1 MTISR
6 LLRRQWRKRPGRAL
20 ATAASVAVAVAAVVA
35 TWVAADASR
44 AGYRRLAETVE
55 GVPSIDISA
64 RGGGRFEATVLPRLA
79 DIPGVRAVVPLFFR
93 PTLLRVGEKRVRE
106 VAVGVDAAALVE
118 AGLLSLTSGRPCEA
132 ADEVVLDTALAQ
144 GLAKRIGDEVIM
156 FARRSIRRMTVVGI
170 ADSQSLK
177 WFAEGGGVV
186 VDIQPLEEMSNAF
199 GLVDRVRVV
208 IAPGGSRPAVLEAI
222 AKRLPPALTAEVPA
236 GRAGMAEDV
245 LHSAN
250 LGLDFVTGLTVAMA
264 WFIVGNAM
272 LMNVTERRRS
282 FALLRVLGAT
292 GRQVERFVMTE
303 AALLGAAGSVVG
315 ATAGLAAAVPI
326 SAGISRT
333 LQAPAASLVVHP
345 LVIPAAIALGTL
357 VAVAAAWWP
366 AREAADVEP
375 LAGLAQSPPPPR
387 GVSGR
392 FLAMALI
399 MWAVSA
405 VVMTL
410 VVWEWLPPRA
420 AVPAGILMMLA
431 FVATT
436 PVVLPTL
443 CAACA
448 RLIPERWR
456 IERTLAVEQIIRQ
469 PIRTALTTGV
479 LVVAVSNAIGLGH
492 AIRDN
497 VDDVR
502 GWYTRLM
509 RADWML
515 THAGMVSGGLAV
527 AGPKIRMAEEEV
539 RALPGVKRVEGI
551 GVAAGRVA
559 GGACVVVARDIPA
572 DTPLPTDPVGTTEA
586 DLRLA
591 LDRGEAAAGTLLAR
605 RSGIKPGDEV
615 EVEVYGRTARVKI
628 AALVVDYTSGGA
640 SLLLRRDVAARLFGM
655 EAADIVLVTAE
666 PGAIAPLRDP
676 LNRIAESHG
685 MLLRSFENV
694 QAFINGIVGGVVNSL
709 WAILGLGFV
718 VGSLGVA
725 NTVTMNVLEKTRT
738 LGLLRAV
745 GMTSGQ
751 VTRLVVL
758 ESVLLGVSGG
768 LIGAVGGMFTALLIQ
783 LASQPLLGHPIRA
796 SLRPSVVAVNL
807 VAAVAV
813 TALAAWIPARRAVRL
828 DLLESISAE

>member
-1 MTISR
+1 MTTSR
-6 LLRRQWRKRPGRAL
+6 LLRRQWRKRPGRAV
-20 ATAASVAVAVAAVVA
+20 ATVASVAVAVAAMVA

-64 RGGGRFEATVLPRLA
+64 RGGGRFEAASLPRLV

-93 PTLLRVGEKRVRE
+93 PTLLRVGEKRIRE
-106 VAVGVDAAALVE
+106 VAIGVDVAALVD
-118 AGLLSLTSGRPCEA
+118 AGLLTLKSGRPCEEIDEIVLDA
-132 ADEVVLDTALAQ
+132 ALADGLDKHLDDEVL
-144 GLAKRIGDEVIM
+144 M

-186 VDIQPLEEMSNAF
+186 VGIQPLEEMSNAF

-208 IAPGGSRPAVLEAI
+208 ITPDGSRPAVLDAI
-222 AKRLPPALTAEVPA
+222 AKRLPATLAAEVPA
-236 GRAGMAEDV
+236 GRAGMAEDI

-250 LGLDFVTGLTVAMA
+250 LGLDFVTGLTMAMA
-264 WFIVGNAM
+264 FFLVGNAM
-272 LMNVTERRRS
+272 LMNVTERRRA
-282 FALLRVLGAT
+282 FALLRVLGASAW
-292 GRQVERFVMTE
+292 QVKRFVMVE
-303 AALLGAAGSVVG
+303 AALLGLAGSVVG
-315 ATAGLAAAVPI
+315 AALGLAAAGPI
-326 SAGISRT
+326 SAGISQT
-333 LQAPAASLVVHP
+333 LQAPTATFTVHP
-345 LVIPAAIALGTL
+345 IVIPVAISLGML

-366 AREAADVEP
+366 AREASLVEP
-375 LAGLAQSPPPPR
+375 LEGLAHVPPPPQ
-387 GVSGR
+387 GVSQR
-392 FLAMALI
+392 FLLMAVLMWSVAAVLMALVI
-399 MWAVSA
+399 
-405 VVMTL
+405 
-410 VVWEWLPPRA
+410 WERLPPRA

-443 CAACA
+443 CATCA
-448 RLIPERWR
+448 RLIPERFR

-509 RADWML
+509 GADWML
-515 THAGMVSGGLAV
+515 THAGMVSGGLNAS
-527 AGPKIRMAEEEV
+527 GPRARLAEEQV
-539 RALPGVKRVEGI
+539 RAVPGVKRVEGI
-551 GVAAGRVA
+551 GVASGRIA

-572 DTPLPTDPVGTTEA
+572 DRPLPIDPVGTTA
-586 DLRLA
+586 DELRQA

-605 RSGIKPGDEV
+605 RAGIKPGDEV
-615 EVEVYGRTARVKI
+615 EVEVFGRKTKVKI

-640 SLLLRRDVAARLFGM
+640 SLLLRRDAASRLFGLD
-655 EAADIVLVTAE
+655 AADIVLVTAE
-666 PGAIAPLRDP
+666 PGRTAELYDS
-676 LNRIAESHG
+676 LHQIAESHG

-725 NTVTMNVLEKTRT
+725 NTVTMSVLEKTRT
-738 LGLLRAV
+738 LGLLRAI
-745 GMTSGQ
+745 GMTRGQ
-751 VTRLVVL
+751 VTRLVL
-758 ESVLLGVSGG
+758 IESVLLGVAGG
-768 LIGAVGGMFTALLIQ
+768 LIGTVGGVFTALLIQ
-783 LASQPLLGHPIRA
+783 FASQPLLGHPIRA
-796 SLRPSVVAVNL
+796 SLRPTVVIVNL

-828 DLLESISAE
+828 DLLESIASE

>member
-1 MTISR
+1 MTLSR
-6 LLRRQWRKRPGRAL
+6 LLRRQWRKRPGRAV
-20 ATAASVAVAVAAVVA
+20 ATAASVAVAVAALVS

-55 GVPSIDISA
+55 GVPSIDISL
-64 RGGGRFEATVLPRLA
+64 RGGGRFEAASLPRLV

-106 VAVGVDAAALVE
+106 VAVGVDVASLVD
-118 AGLLSLTSGRPCEA
+118 AGLVTLKAGRPCEA
-132 ADEVVLDTALAQ
+132 ADEIVLDAALAE
-144 GLAKRIGDEVIM
+144 GLEKRLGDEVIM
-156 FARRSIRRMTVVGI
+156 FARRSIRRMTVVGL

-186 VDIQPLEEMSNAF
+186 VGIQALEEMSNAF

-208 IAPGGSRPAVLEAI
+208 IAPDGSRPAVLEAT
-222 AKRLPPALTAEVPA
+222 AKRLPAMLMAEVPA
-236 GRAGMAEDV
+236 GRAGMAEDI

-264 WFIVGNAM
+264 FFLVGNAM

-292 GRQVERFVMTE
+292 ARHVQQFVMTE
-303 AALLGAAGSVVG
+303 AALLGLLGSVVG
-315 ATAGLAAAVPI
+315 AAIGLAAAGPI
-326 SAGISRT
+326 SAGISHT
-333 LQAPAASLVVHP
+333 LQAPTAAFTVHP
-345 LVIPAAIALGTL
+345 LVIPVAVVLGTL

-366 AREAADVEP
+366 AREAALVEP
-375 LAGLAQSPPPPR
+375 LAGLADAPPPPR
-387 GVSGR
+387 GVSRR
-392 FLAMALI
+392 FLLLAVVL
-399 MWAVSA
+399 WGVSA
-405 VVMTL
+405 AIMTL
-410 VVWEWLPPRA
+410 VVWERLPPRA

-436 PVVLPTL
+436 PVVLPSL

-448 RLIPERWR
+448 RLIPERFR

-502 GWYTRLM
+502 GWYSRLM

-515 THAGMVSGGLAV
+515 THAGMVAGGLTAS
-527 AGPKIRMAEEEV
+527 GPQARLAEEEV
-539 RALPGVKRVEGI
+539 RAVPGVKRVEGI
-551 GVAAGRVA
+551 GVATGRVA
-559 GGACVVVARDIPA
+559 GGACVVVARDLAA
-572 DTPLPTDPVGTTEA
+572 DAPLPIDPVGTTENE
-586 DLRLA
+586 LRQA

-605 RSGIKPGDEV
+605 RAGIKPGDEV
-615 EVEVYGRTARVKI
+615 DVEVFGRTAKVKI

-640 SLLLRRDVAARLFGM
+640 SLLLRRDVAARLFGL
-655 EAADIVLVTAE
+655 EAADIVLVTAA
-666 PGAIAPLRDP
+666 PGRAAELHES
-676 LNRIAESHG
+676 LYKIAESHG
-685 MLLRSFENV
+685 MLLRSFQNV
-694 QAFINGIVGGVVNSL
+694 QAFIDGIVSGVVNSL
-709 WAILGLGFV
+709 WGILGLGFV

-738 LGLLRAV
+738 LGLLRAI

-758 ESVLLGVSGG
+758 ESVLLGVAGG
-768 LIGAVGGMFTALLIQ
+768 LIGAVGGIFTALLIQ
-783 LASQPLLGHPIRA
+783 FASQPLLGHPIRA
-796 SLRPSVVAVNL
+796 SVRPTVVIVNL

-828 DLLESISAE
+828 DLLESIASE

>member
-1 MTISR
+1 M
-6 LLRRQWRKRPGRAL
+6 
-20 ATAASVAVAVAAVVA
+20 ATVASVAVAVAAMVA
-35 TWVAADASR
+35 TWVASDASR

-55 GVPSIDISA
+55 GVPSVDISA
-64 RGGGRFEATVLPRLA
+64 RGGGRFEAATLPRLA

-106 VAVGVDAAALVE
+106 VAVGVDVAALVD
-118 AGLLSLTSGRPCEA
+118 AGLLTLTAGRPCEE
-132 ADEVVLDTALAQ
+132 ADEIVLDAALAE
-144 GLAKRIGDEVIM
+144 GLDKHIDDEVLM

-177 WFAEGGGVV
+177 WFSEGGGVV
-186 VDIQPLEEMSNAF
+186 VGIQPLEEMSNAF

-208 IAPGGSRPAVLEAI
+208 ITPDGSRPAVLEAI
-222 AKRLPPALTAEVPA
+222 AKRLPAALAAEVPA
-236 GRAGMAEDV
+236 GRAGMAEDI

-250 LGLDFVTGLTVAMA
+250 LGLDFVTGLTMAMA
-264 WFIVGNAM
+264 FFLVGNAM
-272 LMNVTERRRS
+272 LMNVTERRRA
-282 FALLRVLGAT
+282 FALLRVLGASAW
-292 GRQVERFVMTE
+292 QVKRFVMAE
-303 AALLGAAGSVVG
+303 AALLGLAGSVVG
-315 ATAGLAAAVPI
+315 AVLGLAAAGPI
-326 SAGISRT
+326 SAGISQT
-333 LQAPAASLVVHP
+333 LQAPTATFTVHP
-345 LVIPAAIALGTL
+345 IVIPLAISLGIL
-357 VAVAAAWWP
+357 VAIVAAWWP
-366 AREAADVEP
+366 AREASLVEP
-375 LAGLAQSPPPPR
+375 LEGLAHVPPPPR
-387 GVSGR
+387 GVSRR
-392 FLAMALI
+392 FLLLAVLMWSVAAVLMALVI
-399 MWAVSA
+399 
-405 VVMTL
+405 
-410 VVWEWLPPRA
+410 WERLPPRA

-443 CAACA
+443 CATCA
-448 RLIPERWR
+448 RLIPERFR

-515 THAGMVSGGLAV
+515 THAGMVSGGLSTS
-527 AGPKIRMAEEEV
+527 GPQARLAEEQV
-539 RALPGVKRVEGI
+539 RSVPGVKRVEGI
-551 GVAAGRVA
+551 SVASGRVA

-572 DTPLPTDPVGTTEA
+572 DRPLPIDPVGTTA
-586 DLRLA
+586 DELRQA

-605 RSGIKPGDEV
+605 RAGIKPGDEV
-615 EVEVYGRTARVKI
+615 EVEVFGRKTKVKI

-640 SLLLRRDVAARLFGM
+640 SLLLRREAASRLFGLD
-655 EAADIVLVTAE
+655 AADIVLVTAE
-666 PGAIAPLRDP
+666 PGRAAELYQS
-676 LNRIAESHG
+676 LHQIAESHG

-725 NTVTMNVLEKTRT
+725 NTVTMSVLEKTRT
-738 LGLLRAV
+738 LGLLRAI
-745 GMTSGQ
+745 GMTRGQ
-751 VTRLVVL
+751 VTRLVL
-758 ESVLLGVSGG
+758 IESVLLGVAGG
-768 LIGAVGGMFTALLIQ
+768 LIGAVGGIFTALLIQ
-783 LASQPLLGHPIRA
+783 FASQPLLGHPIRA
-796 SLRPSVVAVNL
+796 SLRPTVVIVNL

-828 DLLESISAE
+828 DLLESIASE

>member
-1 MTISR
+1 M
-6 LLRRQWRKRPGRAL
+6 
-20 ATAASVAVAVAAVVA
+20 ASVAMAVAAMVA
-35 TWVAADASR
+35 VWVAADASR

-64 RGGGRFEATVLPRLA
+64 RSGGRFEAASLPRLA

-118 AGLLSLTSGRPCEA
+118 AGLLTLTAGRPCEA
-132 ADEVVLDTALAQ
+132 ADEVVLDAALAE

-170 ADSQSLK
+170 ANSQSLK

-208 IAPGGSRPAVLEAI
+208 IAPGGSRPAVLAAV
-222 AKRLPPALTAEVPA
+222 AKRLPATLAAEVPA

-292 GRQVERFVMTE
+292 GRQVERFVMAE

-315 ATAGLAAAVPI
+315 AAAGLAAAVPI

-345 LVIPAAIALGTL
+345 LVIPAAVALGTL

-375 LAGLAQSPPPPR
+375 LAGLADAPPPPR

-392 FLAMALI
+392 FLAMAVV
-399 MWAVSA
+399 MWAVAA

-436 PVVLPTL
+436 PIVLPTL

-515 THAGMVSGGLAV
+515 THAGMVSGGLAM

-586 DLRLA
+586 DLRVA

-666 PGAIAPLRDP
+666 PGAMASLRDP
-676 LNRIAESHG
+676 LQRIAESHG

-709 WAILGLGFV
+709 WMILGLGFV

-768 LIGAVGGMFTALLIQ
+768 LIGAVGGMCTALLIQ

-796 SLRPSVVAVNL
+796 SLRPTVVAVNL

-813 TALAAWIPARRAVRL
+813 TVLAAWIPARRAVRL
-828 DLLESISAE
+828 DLLESISTE

>member
-20 ATAASVAVAVAAVVA
+20 ATVASVAVAVAAVVA

-64 RGGGRFEATVLPRLA
+64 RGGGRFEATVLPKLA

-118 AGLLSLTSGRPCEA
+118 AGLLTLTSGRPCEA
-132 ADEVVLDTALAQ
+132 ADEVVLDAALAE

-208 IAPGGSRPAVLEAI
+208 VAPGGSRPTVLAAV
-222 AKRLPPALTAEVPA
+222 AKRLPATLAAEVPA

-264 WFIVGNAM
+264 FFLVGNAM

-292 GRQVERFVMTE
+292 GRQVERFVMAE

-315 ATAGLAAAVPI
+315 AAAGLAAAVPI

-375 LAGLAQSPPPPR
+375 LAGLADAPPPPR

-392 FLAMALI
+392 FLAMAVV

-436 PVVLPTL
+436 PIVLPTL

-515 THAGMVSGGLAV
+515 THAGMVSGGLAM

-539 RALPGVKRVEGI
+539 RALTGVKRVEGI

-586 DLRLA
+586 DLRVA
-591 LDRGEAAAGTLLAR
+591 LDRGEAAAGTVLAR

-640 SLLLRRDVAARLFGM
+640 SLLLRRDVAARLFGL

-666 PGAIAPLRDP
+666 PGAMASLRDP
-676 LNRIAESHG
+676 LQRIAESHG

-709 WAILGLGFV
+709 WMILGLGFV

-768 LIGAVGGMFTALLIQ
+768 LIGAVGGMCTALLIQ

-796 SLRPSVVAVNL
+796 SLRPTVVAVNL

-813 TALAAWIPARRAVRL
+813 TVLAAWIPARRAVHL
-828 DLLESISAE
+828 DLLESISTE

>member
-44 AGYRRLAETVE
+44 SGYRRLAETVE

-118 AGLLSLTSGRPCEA
+118 AGLLTLKAGRPCEE
-132 ADEVVLDTALAQ
+132 ADEIVLDAALAE
-144 GLAKRIGDEVIM
+144 GLEKRIDDEVIM

-170 ADSQSLK
+170 ADTQSLK

-222 AKRLPPALTAEVPA
+222 AKRLPPTLAAEVPA

-292 GRQVERFVMTE
+292 GRQVERFVMAE

-392 FLAMALI
+392 FLAMAVI

-615 EVEVYGRTARVKI
+615 EVEVYGRKARVKI

-640 SLLLRRDVAARLFGM
+640 SLLLRRDAAARLFGM

-807 VAAVAV
+807 VAAVVV

>member
-20 ATAASVAVAVAAVVA
+20 ATVASVAVAVAAVVA

-64 RGGGRFEATVLPRLA
+64 RGGGRFEATVLPKLA
-79 DIPGVRAVVPLFFR
+79 DIPGARAVVPLFFR

-118 AGLLSLTSGRPCEA
+118 AGLLTLTSGRPCEA
-132 ADEVVLDTALAQ
+132 ADEVVLDAALAE

-208 IAPGGSRPAVLEAI
+208 VAPGGSRPAVLAAV
-222 AKRLPPALTAEVPA
+222 AKRLPATLAVEVPA

-264 WFIVGNAM
+264 FFLVGNAM

-292 GRQVERFVMTE
+292 GRQVERFVMAE

-315 ATAGLAAAVPI
+315 AAAGLAAAVPI

-375 LAGLAQSPPPPR
+375 LAGLADAPPPPR

-392 FLAMALI
+392 FLAMAVV

-410 VVWEWLPPRA
+410 VVWGWLPPRA

-515 THAGMVSGGLAV
+515 THAGMMRGGPTKPDPQARL
-527 AGPKIRMAEEEV
+527 AEEEV
-539 RALPGVKRVEGI
+539 RAVPGVKRVEGI
-551 GVAAGRVA
+551 GVASCRVA
-559 GGACVVVARDIPA
+559 GGACVVVARDMPA
-572 DTPLPTDPVGTTEA
+572 DAPLPIDPVGTTEKE
-586 DLRLA
+586 LRQA

-666 PGAIAPLRDP
+666 PGAMASLRDS
-676 LNRIAESHG
+676 LQRIAESHG

-709 WAILGLGFV
+709 WMILGLGFV

-768 LIGAVGGMFTALLIQ
+768 LIGAVGGMCTALLIQ
-783 LASQPLLGHPIRA
+783 FASQPLLGHPIRA

>member
-1 MTISR
+1 V
-6 LLRRQWRKRPGRAL
+6 
-20 ATAASVAVAVAAVVA
+20 ASVAVAVAALVA

-55 GVPSIDISA
+55 GVPSIDISF
-64 RGGGRFEATVLPRLA
+64 RGGGRFEAASLPRLV

-106 VAVGVDAAALVE
+106 VAVGVDAAALVD
-118 AGLLSLTSGRPCEA
+118 AGLLTLTAGRPCEA
-132 ADEVVLDTALAQ
+132 ADEIVLDASLAE
-144 GLAKRIGDEVIM
+144 GLAKQVGDEVIM
-156 FARRSIRRMTVVGI
+156 FARRSIRRMQVVGI

-208 IAPGGSRPAVLEAI
+208 ITPDGSRPAVLAAI
-222 AKRLPPALTAEVPA
+222 TKRLPATLLAEVPA
-236 GRAGMAEDV
+236 GRAGMAEDI

-264 WFIVGNAM
+264 FFLVGNAM

-282 FALLRVLGAT
+282 YALLRVLGAT
-292 GRQVERFVMTE
+292 GRQVKRFVMTE
-303 AALLGAAGSVVG
+303 AALLGLVGSVVG
-315 ATAGLAAAVPI
+315 AALGLAAAGPI
-326 SAGISRT
+326 SVGISHT
-333 LQAPAASLVVHP
+333 LQAPAAAFTVHP
-345 LVIPAAIALGTL
+345 LVIPVAVALGTL

-366 AREAADVEP
+366 AREAVSVEP
-375 LAGLAQSPPPPR
+375 LEGLADAPPPPR

-392 FLAMALI
+392 FLVMAVLL
-399 MWAVSA
+399 WAVSA
-405 VVMTL
+405 VIMVL
-410 VVWEWLPPRA
+410 VVWERLPPRA

-436 PVVLPTL
+436 PIVLPTL

-502 GWYTRLM
+502 GWYSRLM
-509 RADWML
+509 KADWML
-515 THAGMVSGGLAV
+515 THAGMVAGGLSPS
-527 AGPKIRMAEEEV
+527 GPQARLAEEQV
-539 RALPGVKRVEGI
+539 RAVPGVQRVEGI
-551 GVAAGRVA
+551 GVATGRVA
-559 GGACVVVARDIPA
+559 GGACVVVARDMPSDA
-572 DTPLPTDPVGTTEA
+572 PLPIDPVGTTEA
-586 DLRLA
+586 DLRQA
-591 LDRGEAAAGTLLAR
+591 LDRGEVAAGTLLAR
-605 RSGIKPGDEV
+605 RAGIKPGDEV
-615 EVEVYGRTARVKI
+615 DVEVFGRTTRVKI

-640 SLLLRRDVAARLFGM
+640 SLLLRRDAAARLFGL
-655 EAADIVLVTAE
+655 ESADIVLVTAE
-666 PGAIAPLRDP
+666 PGKSAGLQAPLQ
-676 LNRIAESHG
+676 RIAEDRG
-685 MLLRSFENV
+685 MLLRSFANV
-694 QAFINGIVGGVVNSL
+694 QAFIDGIVGGVVNSL
-709 WAILGLGFV
+709 WAILALGFV

-738 LGLLRAV
+738 LGLLRAI

-758 ESVLLGVSGG
+758 ESVLLGVAGG

-783 LASQPLLGHPIRA
+783 FASQPLLGHPIRA
-796 SLRPSVVAVNL
+796 SLRPTVVIVNL

-828 DLLESISAE
+828 DLLESIASE

>member
-1 MTISR
+1 MTIGR

-20 ATAASVAVAVAAVVA
+20 ATAASVAVAMAAVVA

-64 RGGGRFEATVLPRLA
+64 RGGGRFEASIVPRLA
-79 DIPGVRAVVPLFFR
+79 DIPGIRAAVPLFFR

-106 VAVGVDAAALVE
+106 IAVGVDAAALV
-118 AGLLSLTSGRPCEA
+118 ATGLLTLPAGKPCEA
-132 ADEVVLDTALAQ
+132 ADEIVLDATLAE
-144 GLAKRIGDEVIM
+144 GLGKGIGDEVIM
-156 FARRSIRRMTVVGI
+156 LARRGVRRMTVVGI

-186 VDIQPLEEMSNAF
+186 VAIQPLEEMSNAF
-199 GLVDRVRVV
+199 GLVDRVRVAL
-208 IAPGGSRPAVLEAI
+208 APGASRPAVLKAV
-222 AKRLPPALTAEVPA
+222 AKRLPATLAAEVPA

-250 LGLDFVTGLTVAMA
+250 LGLDFVTSLTVAMA
-264 WFIVGNAM
+264 FFLVGNAM

-292 GRQVERFVMTE
+292 GRQVRRFVMGE
-303 AALLGAAGSVVG
+303 AALLGAAGAVAGSV
-315 ATAGLAAAVPI
+315 AGLAAAVPI
-326 SAGISRT
+326 SAGISRA
-333 LQAPAASLVVHP
+333 LQAPSAALVVHP
-345 LVIPAAIALGTL
+345 LVVPVAVALGTL

-366 AREAADVEP
+366 AREAVAVEP
-375 LAGLAQSPPPPR
+375 LEGLAHAPPPPR
-387 GVSGR
+387 GVPGR
-392 FLAMALI
+392 FLMLAVL

-410 VVWEWLPPRA
+410 VVWERLPPRA

-443 CAACA
+443 CTACA

-456 IERTLAVEQIIRQ
+456 IERTLAVEQIVRQ

-497 VDDVR
+497 VEDVR
-502 GWYTRLM
+502 GWYTQLM

-515 THAGMVSGGLAV
+515 THAGMVSGDLSAAGRRTRQAEDEVRAV
-527 AGPKIRMAEEEV
+527 AGV
-539 RALPGVKRVEGI
+539 QRVEGI
-551 GVAAGRVA
+551 GVATGRVA

-572 DTPLPTDPVGTTEA
+572 DKPLPINPVGTTEA
-586 DLRLA
+586 DLRRA

-605 RSGIKPGDEV
+605 RAGIKPGDEV
-615 EVEVYGRTARVKI
+615 DVEVFGRTTRVKI

-640 SLLLRRDVAARLFGM
+640 SLLLRRDAAARLFGM

-666 PGAIAPLRDP
+666 PGKAAAIRDA
-676 LNRIAESHG
+676 LHRIAESQG

-758 ESVLLGVSGG
+758 ESVLLGVAGG

-783 LASQPLLGHPIRA
+783 FASQPLLGHPIRA
-796 SLRPSVVAVNL
+796 SLRPTVVIVNL

-813 TALAAWIPARRAVRL
+813 TTLAAWIPARRAVRL
-828 DLLESISAE
+828 DLLESISSE

>member
-106 VAVGVDAAALVE
+106 VAVGVDAASLVE
-118 AGLLSLTSGRPCEA
+118 AGLLTLTSGRPCEA
-132 ADEVVLDTALAQ
+132 ADEVVLDAALAE
-144 GLAKRIGDEVIM
+144 GLTKRIGDEVIM

-222 AKRLPPALTAEVPA
+222 AKRLPPTLTAEVPA

-292 GRQVERFVMTE
+292 GRQVERFVMAE

-315 ATAGLAAAVPI
+315 AAAGLAAAVPI

-333 LQAPAASLVVHP
+333 LQAPTASLVVHP
-345 LVIPAAIALGTL
+345 LVIPAAVVLGTL

-375 LAGLAQSPPPPR
+375 LAGLAQAPPPPR

-392 FLAMALI
+392 FLAMAVV

-410 VVWEWLPPRA
+410 VVWEKLPPRA

-448 RLIPERWR
+448 RLIPDRWR

-515 THAGMVSGGLAV
+515 THAGMVSGGLAM

-572 DTPLPTDPVGTTEA
+572 DTPLPTDPVGATEA
-586 DLRLA
+586 DLRVA

-655 EAADIVLVTAE
+655 EAADIVLVTAQ
-666 PGAIAPLRDP
+666 PGAMASLRDP
-676 LNRIAESHG
+676 LHRIAESHG
-685 MLLRSFENV
+685 MLLRSFENL

-813 TALAAWIPARRAVRL
+813 TAIAAWLPARRAVRL
-828 DLLESISAE
+828 DLLESIAAE

>member
-1 MTISR
+1 MTTSR
-6 LLRRQWRKRPGRAL
+6 LLLRQWRKRPGRAL
-20 ATAASVAVAVAAVVA
+20 ATVASVAVAVAALVA

-55 GVPSIDISA
+55 GVPSIDISF
-64 RGGGRFEATVLPRLA
+64 RGGGRFEAATLPRMA

-106 VAVGVDAAALVE
+106 VAVGVDAAALVD
-118 AGLLSLTSGRPCEA
+118 AGLLTLTAGRPCEA
-132 ADEVVLDTALAQ
+132 ADEIVLDASLAE
-144 GLAKRIGDEVIM
+144 GLEKQVGDEVIM
-156 FARRSIRRMTVVGI
+156 FARRSIRRMQVVGI
-170 ADSQSLK
+170 ADRQSLK

-208 IAPGGSRPAVLEAI
+208 ITPDGSRPAVLAAI
-222 AKRLPPALTAEVPA
+222 TKRLPATLVAEVPA
-236 GRAGMAEDV
+236 GRAGMAEDI

-264 WFIVGNAM
+264 FFLVGNAM

-282 FALLRVLGAT
+282 YALLRVLGAT
-292 GRQVERFVMTE
+292 GRQVKQFVMTE
-303 AALLGAAGSVVG
+303 AALLGLVGSVVG
-315 ATAGLAAAVPI
+315 AALGLAAAGPI
-326 SAGISRT
+326 SVGISHT
-333 LQAPAASLVVHP
+333 LQAPAAAFTVHP
-345 LVIPAAIALGTL
+345 LVIPVAVALGTL

-366 AREAADVEP
+366 AREAVRVEP
-375 LAGLAQSPPPPR
+375 LAGLADAPPPPR

-392 FLAMALI
+392 FLVMAVLL
-399 MWAVSA
+399 WAVSA
-405 VVMTL
+405 VIMVL
-410 VVWEWLPPRA
+410 VVWERLPPRA

-436 PVVLPTL
+436 PIVLPTL

-502 GWYTRLM
+502 GWYSRLM
-509 RADWML
+509 KADWML
-515 THAGMVSGGLAV
+515 THAGMVAGGLSPS
-527 AGPKIRMAEEEV
+527 GPQARLAEEQV
-539 RALPGVKRVEGI
+539 RAVPGVRRVEGI
-551 GVAAGRVA
+551 GVATGRVA
-559 GGACVVVARDIPA
+559 GGACVVVARDMPA
-572 DTPLPTDPVGTTEA
+572 DAPLPIDPVGTTEA
-586 DLRLA
+586 ELRQA
-591 LDRGEAAAGTLLAR
+591 LDRGEVAAGTLLAQR
-605 RSGIKPGDEV
+605 AGIKPGDEV
-615 EVEVYGRTARVKI
+615 DVEVFGRTTRVKI

-640 SLLLRRDVAARLFGM
+640 SLLLRRDAAARLFGL
-655 EAADIVLVTAE
+655 ESADIVLVTAE
-666 PGAIAPLRDP
+666 QGKSTGLQAPLQ
-676 LNRIAESHG
+676 RIAEDRG
-685 MLLRSFENV
+685 MLLRSFANV
-694 QAFINGIVGGVVNSL
+694 QAFIDGIVGGVVNSL
-709 WAILGLGFV
+709 WAILALGFV

-738 LGLLRAV
+738 LGLLRAI

-758 ESVLLGVSGG
+758 ESVLLGVAGG

-783 LASQPLLGHPIRA
+783 FASQPLLGHPIRA
-796 SLRPSVVAVNL
+796 SLRPTVVIVNL

-813 TALAAWIPARRAVRL
+813 TALAAWIPARRAARL
-828 DLLESISAE
+828 DLLESIASE

>member
-1 MTISR
+1 MNLSR
-6 LLRRQWRKRPGRAL
+6 LLLRQWRKRPGRAL
-20 ATAASVAVAVAAVVA
+20 ATVASVAVAVAALVA

-64 RGGGRFEATVLPRLA
+64 RGGGRFEATSLPRLA
-79 DIPGVRAVVPLFFR
+79 DIAGVRAVVPLFFR

-106 VAVGVDAAALVE
+106 LAVGVDVAALVD
-118 AGLLSLTSGRPCEA
+118 AGLLTLTAGRACEEA
-132 ADEVVLDTALAQ
+132 NEIVLDSALAE
-144 GLAKRIGDEVIM
+144 GLEKQIDDEVIM

-170 ADSQSLK
+170 ADSESLK

-186 VDIQPLEEMSNAF
+186 VGIQPLEQMSNAF

-208 IAPGGSRPAVLEAI
+208 VAPGGSRPALLEAI
-222 AKRLPPALTAEVPA
+222 AKRLPAALLAEVPA
-236 GRAGMAEDV
+236 GRAGMAEDI

-250 LGLDFVTGLTVAMA
+250 LGLDFVTGLTIAMA
-264 WFIVGNAM
+264 FFLVGNAM

-292 GRQVERFVMTE
+292 GRQVQRFVTVE
-303 AALLGAAGSVVG
+303 AAVLGLVGSVVG
-315 ATAGLAAAVPI
+315 AALGLAAAGPI
-326 SAGISRT
+326 SVGISNT
-333 LQAPAASLVVHP
+333 LQAPAAAFTVHP
-345 LVIPAAIALGTL
+345 LVIPVAVALGTL
-357 VAVAAAWWP
+357 VAMAAAWWP
-366 AREAADVEP
+366 AREAARVEP
-375 LAGLAQSPPPPR
+375 LEGLADAPPPAE
-387 GVSGR
+387 GVSRR
-392 FLAMALI
+392 FLLLAI
-399 MWAVSA
+399 VMWAVAA

-410 VVWEWLPPRA
+410 VVWERLPPRA

-436 PVVLPTL
+436 PFVLPSL

-515 THAGMVSGGLAV
+515 THAGMVAGGLTP
-527 AGPKIRMAEEEV
+527 AGPQARLAEEEV
-539 RALPGVKRVEGI
+539 RAVPGVQRVEGI
-551 GVAAGRVA
+551 GVATGRVA

-572 DTPLPTDPVGTTEA
+572 DRPLPIDPVGTTEA
-586 DLRLA
+586 ELRQA
-591 LDRGEAAAGTLLAR
+591 LERGEVAAGTLLAR
-605 RSGIKPGDEV
+605 RVGIKPGDEV
-615 EVEVYGRTARVKI
+615 DVEVFGRTTRVKI

-640 SLLLRRDVAARLFGM
+640 SLLLRRDAASRLFGL
-655 EAADIVLVTAE
+655 EAADIVLVTAK
-666 PGAIAPLRDP
+666 PGRAAELRDS
-676 LNRIAESHG
+676 LRQIAESHG

-694 QAFINGIVGGVVNSL
+694 QAFINGIVSGVVNSL

-725 NTVTMNVLEKTRT
+725 NTVTMSVLEKTRT
-738 LGLLRAV
+738 LGLLRAI

-751 VTRLVVL
+751 VTRLVLL
-758 ESVLLGVSGG
+758 ESLLLGVAGG
-768 LIGAVGGMFTALLIQ
+768 LIGTVGGIFTALLIQ
-783 LASQPLLGHPIRA
+783 FASQPLLGHPIRA
-796 SLRPSVVAVNL
+796 SLRPSVVAINL
-807 VAAVAV
+807 IAAVAV
-813 TALAAWIPARRAVRL
+813 TALAAWIPARRAIGL
-828 DLLESISAE
+828 DLLESIAAD

>member
-1 MTISR
+1 MISNR

-20 ATAASVAVAVAAVVA
+20 ATAASVAVAVAAMVA
-35 TWVAADASR
+35 IWVAADASR

-55 GVPSIDISA
+55 GVPSIDISV
-64 RGGGRFEATVLPRLA
+64 RGGGRFEAASVPRVV

-93 PTLLRVGEKRVRE
+93 PTLLRVGEKRIRE
-106 VAVGVDAAALVE
+106 VAVGVDVAPLVD
-118 AGLLSLTSGRPCEA
+118 AGLLTLKAGRPCEE
-132 ADEVVLDTALAQ
+132 ADEIVLDAALAE
-144 GLAKRIGDEVIM
+144 GLEKRIDDEVIM

-170 ADSQSLK
+170 ADTQSLR

-186 VDIQPLEEMSNAF
+186 VGIQPLEAMSNAF
-199 GLVDRVRVV
+199 GMVDRVRVV
-208 IAPGGSRPAVLEAI
+208 IAPGGSRPAVLDAI
-222 AKRLPPALTAEVPA
+222 AKRLPPTLVAEVPA
-236 GRAGMAEDV
+236 GRASMSEDV

-250 LGLDFVTGLTVAMA
+250 LGLDFVTGLTLAMA
-264 WFIVGNAM
+264 FFLVGNAM
-272 LMNVTERRRS
+272 LMNVAERRRS

-292 GRQVERFVMTE
+292 GRQVRGFVITE
-303 AALLGAAGSVVG
+303 AALLGLMGSVVG
-315 ATAGLAAAVPI
+315 AALGLLAAGPI
-326 SAGISRT
+326 SAGISTT
-333 LQAPAASLVVHP
+333 LQAPAAAFTVHP
-345 LVIPAAIALGTL
+345 LVLPVAISLGTL
-357 VAVAAAWWP
+357 VALAAAWWP
-366 AREAADVEP
+366 AREAALVEP
-375 LAGLAQSPPPPR
+375 LEGLSHAPPPPR
-387 GVSGR
+387 GVSRR
-392 FLAMALI
+392 FLLLAVAF
-399 MWAVSA
+399 WTVSA
-405 VVMTL
+405 LVMTL
-410 VVWEWLPPRA
+410 VIWERLPPRA

-443 CAACA
+443 CAACG
-448 RLIPERWR
+448 RLIPEQWR
-456 IERTLAVEQIIRQ
+456 IERKLAVEQIIRQ

-515 THAGMVSGGLAV
+515 THAGMISGGLTKSDPRA
-527 AGPKIRMAEEEV
+527 RLAEEEV

-551 GVAAGRVA
+551 GVATCRVA
-559 GGACVVVARDIPA
+559 GGAGVVVARDIPA

-586 DLRLA
+586 ELRQA
-591 LDRGEAAAGTLLAR
+591 FNRGEAAAGTLLAR
-605 RSGIKPGDEV
+605 RTGIKPGDEV
-615 EVEVYGRTARVKI
+615 DVEVFGRKAKIKI

-640 SLLLRRDVAARLFGM
+640 SLLLRRETAARLFGL
-655 EAADIVLVTAE
+655 EAADFVLVTAE
-666 PGAIAPLRDP
+666 PGRAAELRDG
-676 LNRIAESHG
+676 LHRIAESHG

-694 QAFINGIVGGVVNSL
+694 QAFIDGIVSGVVNSL

-725 NTVTMNVLEKTRT
+725 NTVTMSVLEKTRT
-738 LGLLRAV
+738 LGLLRAI

-751 VTRLVVL
+751 VIRLVLL
-758 ESVLLGVSGG
+758 ESLLLGAAGG
-768 LIGAVGGMFTALLIQ
+768 LIGAVGGMCTALLIQ
-783 LASQPLLGHPIRA
+783 FASQPLLGHPIRA

-807 VAAVAV
+807 VSAVAV

-828 DLLESISAE
+828 DLLESIAAE

>member
-20 ATAASVAVAVAAVVA
+20 ATVASVAVAVAAVVA

-64 RGGGRFEATVLPRLA
+64 RGGGRFEATVLPKLA

-118 AGLLSLTSGRPCEA
+118 AGLLTLTSGRPCEA
-132 ADEVVLDTALAQ
+132 ADELVLDAALAE

-208 IAPGGSRPAVLEAI
+208 VAPGGSRPAVLAAV
-222 AKRLPPALTAEVPA
+222 AKRLPATLAVEVPA

-264 WFIVGNAM
+264 FFLVGNAM

-292 GRQVERFVMTE
+292 GRQVERFVMAE

-315 ATAGLAAAVPI
+315 AAAGLAAAVPI

-375 LAGLAQSPPPPR
+375 LAGLADAPPPPR

-392 FLAMALI
+392 FLAMAVV

-410 VVWEWLPPRA
+410 VVWGWLPPRA

-448 RLIPERWR
+448 RLIPKRWR

-515 THAGMVSGGLAV
+515 THAGMVSGGLAM

-666 PGAIAPLRDP
+666 PGAMASLRDS
-676 LNRIAESHG
+676 LQRIAESHG

-709 WAILGLGFV
+709 WMILGLGFV

-768 LIGAVGGMFTALLIQ
+768 LIGAVGGMCTALLIQ
-783 LASQPLLGHPIRA
+783 FASQPLLGHPIRA

>member
-1 MTISR
+1 
-6 LLRRQWRKRPGRAL
+6 
-20 ATAASVAVAVAAVVA
+20 VAVAALVA

-55 GVPSIDISA
+55 GVPSIDISF
-64 RGGGRFEATVLPRLA
+64 RGGGRFEAATLPRMA

-106 VAVGVDAAALVE
+106 VAVGVDAAALVD
-118 AGLLSLTSGRPCEA
+118 AGLLTLTAGRPCEA
-132 ADEVVLDTALAQ
+132 ADEIVLDASLAE
-144 GLAKRIGDEVIM
+144 GLEKQVGDEVIM
-156 FARRSIRRMTVVGI
+156 FARRSIRRMQVVGI
-170 ADSQSLK
+170 ADRQSLK

-208 IAPGGSRPAVLEAI
+208 ITPDGSRPAVLAAI
-222 AKRLPPALTAEVPA
+222 TKRLPATLVAEVPA
-236 GRAGMAEDV
+236 GRAGMAEDI

-264 WFIVGNAM
+264 FFLVGNAM

-282 FALLRVLGAT
+282 YALLRVLGAT
-292 GRQVERFVMTE
+292 GRQVKQFVMTE
-303 AALLGAAGSVVG
+303 AALLGLVGSVVG
-315 ATAGLAAAVPI
+315 AALGLAAAGPI
-326 SAGISRT
+326 SVGISHT
-333 LQAPAASLVVHP
+333 LQAPAAAFTVHP
-345 LVIPAAIALGTL
+345 LVIPVAVALGTL

-366 AREAADVEP
+366 AREAVRVEP
-375 LAGLAQSPPPPR
+375 LAGLADAPPPPR

-392 FLAMALI
+392 FLVMAVLL
-399 MWAVSA
+399 WAVSA
-405 VVMTL
+405 VIMVL
-410 VVWEWLPPRA
+410 VVWERLPPRA

-436 PVVLPTL
+436 PIVLPTL

-502 GWYTRLM
+502 GWYSRLM
-509 RADWML
+509 KADWML
-515 THAGMVSGGLAV
+515 THAGMVAGGLSPS
-527 AGPKIRMAEEEV
+527 GPQARLAEEQV
-539 RALPGVKRVEGI
+539 RAVPGVRRVEGI
-551 GVAAGRVA
+551 GVATGRVA
-559 GGACVVVARDIPA
+559 GGACVVVARDMPA
-572 DTPLPTDPVGTTEA
+572 DAPLPIDPVGTTEA
-586 DLRLA
+586 ELRQA
-591 LDRGEAAAGTLLAR
+591 LDRGEVAAGTLLAQR
-605 RSGIKPGDEV
+605 AGIKPGDEV
-615 EVEVYGRTARVKI
+615 DVEVFGRTTRVKI

-640 SLLLRRDVAARLFGM
+640 SLLLRRDAAARLFGL
-655 EAADIVLVTAE
+655 ESADIVLVTAE
-666 PGAIAPLRDP
+666 QGKSTGLQAPLQ
-676 LNRIAESHG
+676 RIAEDRG
-685 MLLRSFENV
+685 MLLRSFANV
-694 QAFINGIVGGVVNSL
+694 QAFIDGIVGGVVNSL
-709 WAILGLGFV
+709 WAILALGFV

-738 LGLLRAV
+738 LGLLRAI

-758 ESVLLGVSGG
+758 ESVLLGVAGG

-783 LASQPLLGHPIRA
+783 FASQPLLGHPIRA
-796 SLRPSVVAVNL
+796 SLRPTVVIVNL

-813 TALAAWIPARRAVRL
+813 TALAAWIPARRAARL
-828 DLLESISAE
+828 DLLESIASE

>member
-1 MTISR
+1 MSMGR

-20 ATAASVAVAVAAVVA
+20 ATAASVAVAVASVVA

-55 GVPSIDISA
+55 GVPSIDIAA
-64 RGGGRFEATVLPRLA
+64 RGGGRFEAATLPRLV

-106 VAVGVDAAALVE
+106 IAVGVDVPALVD
-118 AGLLSLTSGRPCEA
+118 AGLLTLSAGRACEA
-132 ADEVVLDTALAQ
+132 ADELVLDASLAE
-144 GLAKRIGDEVIM
+144 GLGKRTGDEVIL
-156 FARRSIRRMTVVGI
+156 FARRSIRRMQVVGI

-186 VDIQPLEEMSNAF
+186 VGIQPLEEMSNAF

-208 IAPGGSRPAVLEAI
+208 VAPGGSRPAILAAI
-222 AKRLPPALTAEVPA
+222 AARLPPALAAEVPA
-236 GRAGMAEDV
+236 GRAGMAEDI

-250 LGLDFVTGLTVAMA
+250 LGLDFVTGLTLAMA
-264 WFIVGNAM
+264 FFLVGNAM

-282 FALLRVLGAT
+282 FALLRVLGAA
-292 GRQVERFVMTE
+292 GRQVRRFVVTE
-303 AALLGAAGSVVG
+303 AATLGLAGSVVG
-315 ATAGLAAAVPI
+315 AAVGLLAAGPI

-333 LQAPAASLVVHP
+333 LQAPTAAFTVDP
-345 LVIPAAIALGTL
+345 LVIPVAVVLGTC
-357 VAVAAAWWP
+357 VAMAAAWWP
-366 AREAADVEP
+366 AREAALVEP
-375 LAGLAQSPPPPR
+375 LAGLADAPPPPR

-392 FLAMALI
+392 FLGLALLLWAVAAVIMAL
-399 MWAVSA
+399 
-405 VVMTL
+405 VVG
-410 VVWEWLPPRA
+410 ERLPPRA

-436 PVVLPTL
+436 PVVLPWL
-443 CAACA
+443 CTACA
-448 RLIPERWR
+448 RLIPGRFR

-515 THAGMVSGGLAV
+515 THAGMVSGGLTGS
-527 AGPKIRMAEEEV
+527 GPQARLAEEEV
-539 RALPGVKRVEGI
+539 RSLPGVRRVEAI
-551 GVAAGRVA
+551 GVASGRVA

-572 DTPLPTDPVGTTEA
+572 DTPLPFDPVGATGEE
-586 DLRLA
+586 LRRA
-591 LDRGEAAAGTLLAR
+591 FDRGEAAAGTLLAR
-605 RSGIKPGDEV
+605 RAGVKPGDEV
-615 EVEVYGRTARVKI
+615 EVEVYGRRTRVTI

-640 SLLLRRDVAARLFGM
+640 SLILRREAAARLFGL
-655 EAADIVLVTAE
+655 EAADMLLVTAE
-666 PGAIAPLRDP
+666 PGRAAGLAAPLE
-676 LNRIAESHG
+676 RIAGSRG
-685 MLLRSFENV
+685 MLLRSFASV

-709 WAILGLGFV
+709 WVILGLGFV

-751 VTRLVVL
+751 VTRLVVI
-758 ESVLLGVSGG
+758 ESLLLGMAGG
-768 LIGAVGGMFTALLIQ
+768 LIGAVGGVFTALLIQ
-783 LASQPLLGHPIRA
+783 FASQPLLGHPIRA
-796 SLRPSVVAVNL
+796 SLRPGVIAVNL
-807 VAAVAV
+807 LAAVAV

-828 DLLESISAE
+828 DLLESLAAE

>member
-1 MTISR
+1 M
-6 LLRRQWRKRPGRAL
+6 
-20 ATAASVAVAVAAVVA
+20 
-35 TWVAADASR
+35 
-44 AGYRRLAETVE
+44 
-55 GVPSIDISA
+55 
-64 RGGGRFEATVLPRLA
+64 
-79 DIPGVRAVVPLFFR
+79 
-93 PTLLRVGEKRVRE
+93 
-106 VAVGVDAAALVE
+106 
-118 AGLLSLTSGRPCEA
+118 
-132 ADEVVLDTALAQ
+132 
-144 GLAKRIGDEVIM
+144 
-156 FARRSIRRMTVVGI
+156 
-170 ADSQSLK
+170 
-177 WFAEGGGVV
+177 
-186 VDIQPLEEMSNAF
+186 
-199 GLVDRVRVV
+199 
-208 IAPGGSRPAVLEAI
+208 
-222 AKRLPPALTAEVPA
+222 
-236 GRAGMAEDV
+236 
-245 LHSAN
+245 
-250 LGLDFVTGLTVAMA
+250 
-264 WFIVGNAM
+264 
-272 LMNVTERRRS
+272 
-282 FALLRVLGAT
+282 
-292 GRQVERFVMTE
+292 
-303 AALLGAAGSVVG
+303 
-315 ATAGLAAAVPI
+315 
-326 SAGISRT
+326 
-333 LQAPAASLVVHP
+333 
-345 LVIPAAIALGTL
+345 LGTL

-375 LAGLAQSPPPPR
+375 LAGLAHAPSPPR

-392 FLAMALI
+392 FLAMAVV
-399 MWAVSA
+399 MWLVSA

-410 VVWEWLPPRA
+410 VVWERLPPRA

-443 CAACA
+443 CTACA

-502 GWYTRLM
+502 GWYARLM

-515 THAGMVSGGLAV
+515 THTGMVSGGLSGG
-527 AGPKIRMAEEEV
+527 GPRTRLAEEEV
-539 RALPGVKRVEGI
+539 RALPGVKRVDGI

-572 DTPLPTDPVGTTEA
+572 DAPLPTDPVGTTEA
-586 DLRLA
+586 DLRRA

-605 RSGIKPGDEV
+605 RAGLKPGDEV
-615 EVEVYGRTARVKI
+615 EVEVFGRKTRVKI

-655 EAADIVLVTAE
+655 EAADIVLVTAN
-666 PGAIAPLRDP
+666 PGAMAALRDP
-676 LNRIAESHG
+676 LQRIAESHG

-796 SLRPSVVAVNL
+796 SLRPMVVAVNL

-813 TALAAWIPARRAVRL
+813 TAIAAWIPARRAVRL

>member
-1 MTISR
+1 MTSGR
-6 LLRRQWRKRPGRAL
+6 LLLRQWRKRPGRAL
-20 ATAASVAVAVAAVVA
+20 ATVASVAVAVAAVVA

-55 GVPSIDISA
+55 GVPSIDVSA
-64 RGGGRFEATVLPRLA
+64 RGGGRFEATRVPRLA

-106 VAVGVDAAALVE
+106 VAVGVDVASLVD
-118 AGLLSLTSGRPCEA
+118 AGLLKLASGRPCEA
-132 ADEVVLDTALAQ
+132 ADEVILDASLSD
-144 GLAKRIGDEVIM
+144 GLQKRIGDEVIM

-170 ADSQSLK
+170 AESQSLK

-186 VDIQPLEEMSNAF
+186 VGIQPLAEMSNAF

-208 IAPGGSRPAVLEAI
+208 IGPSGSRPAVLEAI
-222 AKRLPPALTAEVPA
+222 AKRLPATLSAEVPA

-292 GRQVERFVMTE
+292 SRQVERFVMAE
-303 AALLGAAGSVVG
+303 AALLGATGAVAG
-315 ATAGLAAAVPI
+315 AAAGLAAAVPI
-326 SAGISRT
+326 SAGISQT
-333 LQAPAASLVVHP
+333 LQAPTAAFVVHP
-345 LVIPAAIALGTL
+345 LVIPTAIVLGTL

-366 AREAADVEP
+366 AREAAGVEP
-375 LAGLAQSPPPPR
+375 LAGLAHAPPPPR
-387 GVSGR
+387 GVSRR
-392 FLAMALI
+392 FLMVALLL
-399 MWAVSA
+399 WTVSA

-410 VVWEWLPPRA
+410 VVWEKLPPRA

-443 CAACA
+443 CGTCA
-448 RLIPERWR
+448 RLIPDRWR

-515 THAGMVSGGLAV
+515 THAGMVSGGLAG
-527 AGPKIRMAEEEV
+527 AGPQARLAEEQV

-551 GVAAGRVA
+551 GVASGRVA

-572 DTPLPTDPVGTTEA
+572 DSPLPTDPVGTTEA
-586 DLRLA
+586 DLRKA

-605 RSGIKPGDEV
+605 RAGIKPGDEV
-615 EVEVYGRTARVKI
+615 EVEVFGRTTRVKI

-640 SLLLRRDVAARLFGM
+640 SLLLRRETAARLFGM

-666 PGAIAPLRDP
+666 PGKTATLRDP
-676 LNRIAESHG
+676 LQHIAESHG
-685 MLLRSFENV
+685 MLLRSFESV
-694 QAFINGIVGGVVNSL
+694 QAFINGIVGGVVDSL

-758 ESVLLGVSGG
+758 ESVLLGVSGA

-783 LASQPLLGHPIRA
+783 FASQPLLGHPIRA
-796 SLRPSVVAVNL
+796 SLRPSVVIVNL

-813 TALAAWIPARRAVRL
+813 TVLAAWIPARRAVRL
-828 DLLESISAE
+828 DMLESIAAE

>member
-1 MTISR
+1 M
-6 LLRRQWRKRPGRAL
+6 
-20 ATAASVAVAVAAVVA
+20 
-35 TWVAADASR
+35 
-44 AGYRRLAETVE
+44 
-55 GVPSIDISA
+55 
-64 RGGGRFEATVLPRLA
+64 
-79 DIPGVRAVVPLFFR
+79 
-93 PTLLRVGEKRVRE
+93 
-106 VAVGVDAAALVE
+106 
-118 AGLLSLTSGRPCEA
+118 
-132 ADEVVLDTALAQ
+132 
-144 GLAKRIGDEVIM
+144 
-156 FARRSIRRMTVVGI
+156 
-170 ADSQSLK
+170 
-177 WFAEGGGVV
+177 
-186 VDIQPLEEMSNAF
+186 
-199 GLVDRVRVV
+199 
-208 IAPGGSRPAVLEAI
+208 
-222 AKRLPPALTAEVPA
+222 
-236 GRAGMAEDV
+236 
-245 LHSAN
+245 
-250 LGLDFVTGLTVAMA
+250 
-264 WFIVGNAM
+264 
-272 LMNVTERRRS
+272 
-282 FALLRVLGAT
+282 
-292 GRQVERFVMTE
+292 
-303 AALLGAAGSVVG
+303 
-315 ATAGLAAAVPI
+315 
-326 SAGISRT
+326 
-333 LQAPAASLVVHP
+333 
-345 LVIPAAIALGTL
+345 
-357 VAVAAAWWP
+357 
-366 AREAADVEP
+366 
-375 LAGLAQSPPPPR
+375 
-387 GVSGR
+387 
-392 FLAMALI
+392 
-399 MWAVSA
+399 
-405 VVMTL
+405 
-410 VVWEWLPPRA
+410 
-420 AVPAGILMMLA
+420 
-431 FVATT
+431 
-436 PVVLPTL
+436 
-443 CAACA
+443 
-448 RLIPERWR
+448 
-456 IERTLAVEQIIRQ
+456 AVEQIIRQ

-515 THAGMVSGGLAV
+515 THAGMVSGGLAM

-666 PGAIAPLRDP
+666 PGAMASLRDP
-676 LNRIAESHG
+676 LQRIAESHG

-709 WAILGLGFV
+709 WMILGLGFV

-768 LIGAVGGMFTALLIQ
+768 LIGAVGGMCTALLIQ
-783 LASQPLLGHPIRA
+783 FASQPLLGHPIRA

>member
-1 MTISR
+1 
-6 LLRRQWRKRPGRAL
+6 
-20 ATAASVAVAVAAVVA
+20 
-35 TWVAADASR
+35 
-44 AGYRRLAETVE
+44 
-55 GVPSIDISA
+55 
-64 RGGGRFEATVLPRLA
+64 LA

-132 ADEVVLDTALAQ
+132 ADEVVLDAALAQ
-144 GLAKRIGDEVIM
+144 GLAKQIGDEVIM

-186 VDIQPLEEMSNAF
+186 VDIRPLEEMSNAF

-222 AKRLPPALTAEVPA
+222 AKRLPPTLAAEVPA

-292 GRQVERFVMTE
+292 GRQVERFVMAE

-392 FLAMALI
+392 FLAMAVI

>member
-1 MTISR
+1 M
-6 LLRRQWRKRPGRAL
+6 
-20 ATAASVAVAVAAVVA
+20 ASVAVAVAAMVA
-35 TWVAADASR
+35 TWVASDASR

-64 RGGGRFEATVLPRLA
+64 RGGGRFEAASLPRLV

-93 PTLLRVGEKRVRE
+93 PTLLRVGEKRIRE
-106 VAVGVDAAALVE
+106 VAIGVDVAALVD
-118 AGLLSLTSGRPCEA
+118 AGLLTLTAGRPCEEV
-132 ADEVVLDTALAQ
+132 DEIVLDAALAE
-144 GLAKRIGDEVIM
+144 GLDKHIDDEVIM

-208 IAPGGSRPAVLEAI
+208 ITPDGSRPAVLEAI
-222 AKRLPPALTAEVPA
+222 AKRLPATLAAQVPA
-236 GRAGMAEDV
+236 GRAGMAEDI

-250 LGLDFVTGLTVAMA
+250 LGLDFVTGLTLAMA
-264 WFIVGNAM
+264 FFLVGNAM

-282 FALLRVLGAT
+282 YALLRVLGAT
-292 GRQVERFVMTE
+292 GRQVKLFVMTE
-303 AALLGAAGSVVG
+303 ACLLGLVGSIIGAAL
-315 ATAGLAAAVPI
+315 GLAAAGPI
-326 SAGISRT
+326 SAGISHT
-333 LQAPAASLVVHP
+333 LQAPAAAFTVHP
-345 LVIPAAIALGTL
+345 LVIPVAIALGTL

-366 AREAADVEP
+366 AREAVLVEP
-375 LAGLAQSPPPPR
+375 LEGLAHAPPPPQ

-392 FLAMALI
+392 FLMLAVL

-405 VVMTL
+405 VIMVL
-410 VVWEWLPPRA
+410 VIWQRLPPRA

-436 PVVLPTL
+436 PIVLPSL

-448 RLIPERWR
+448 RVIPERWR

-502 GWYTRLM
+502 GWYSRLM
-509 RADWML
+509 KADWML
-515 THAGMVSGGLAV
+515 THAGMVAGGLTP
-527 AGPKIRMAEEEV
+527 AGPQARLTEEQV
-539 RALPGVKRVEGI
+539 RAVPGVRRVEGI
-551 GVAAGRVA
+551 GVATGRVA
-559 GGACVVVARDIPA
+559 GGACVVVARDISA
-572 DTPLPTDPVGTTEA
+572 DAPLPIDPVGTTETE
-586 DLRLA
+586 LRRA
-591 LDRGEAAAGTLLAR
+591 LDRGEVAAGTLLAQR
-605 RSGIKPGDEV
+605 AGIKPGDEV
-615 EVEVYGRTARVKI
+615 DVEVFGRTTRVKI

-640 SLLLRRDVAARLFGM
+640 SLLLRRDAAARLFGL
-655 EAADIVLVTAE
+655 ESADIVLVTAE
-666 PGAIAPLRDP
+666 PGKSAALQAPLQ
-676 LNRIAESHG
+676 RIAEDRG
-685 MLLRSFENV
+685 MLLRSFANV
-694 QAFINGIVGGVVNSL
+694 QTFIDGIVGGVVNSL

-725 NTVTMNVLEKTRT
+725 NTVTMSVLEKTRT
-738 LGLLRAV
+738 LGLLRAI
-745 GMTSGQ
+745 GMTRGQ
-751 VTRLVVL
+751 VTRLVL
-758 ESVLLGVSGG
+758 IESVLLGVAGG
-768 LIGAVGGMFTALLIQ
+768 VIGAVGGMFTALLIQ
-783 LASQPLLGHPIRA
+783 FASQPLLGHPIRA
-796 SLRPSVVAVNL
+796 SLRPTVVIVNL

-828 DLLESISAE
+828 DLLESIASE

>member
-20 ATAASVAVAVAAVVA
+20 ATVASVAMAVAAMVA
-35 TWVAADASR
+35 VWVAADASR

-64 RGGGRFEATVLPRLA
+64 RGGGRFEATVLPKLA

-118 AGLLSLTSGRPCEA
+118 AGLLTLTSGRPCEA
-132 ADEVVLDTALAQ
+132 ADEVVLDAALAE

-208 IAPGGSRPAVLEAI
+208 VAPGGSRPAVLAAV
-222 AKRLPPALTAEVPA
+222 AKRLPATLAAEVPA

-264 WFIVGNAM
+264 FFLVGNAM

-292 GRQVERFVMTE
+292 GRQVERFVMAE

-315 ATAGLAAAVPI
+315 AAAGLAAAVPI

-375 LAGLAQSPPPPR
+375 LAGLADAPPPPR

-392 FLAMALI
+392 FLAMAVV

-410 VVWEWLPPRA
+410 VVWGWLPPRA

-448 RLIPERWR
+448 RLIPKRWR

-515 THAGMVSGGLAV
+515 THAGMVSGGLAM

-586 DLRLA
+586 DRRLA

-666 PGAIAPLRDP
+666 PGAMASLRDS
-676 LNRIAESHG
+676 LQRIAESHG

-709 WAILGLGFV
+709 WMILGLGFV

-768 LIGAVGGMFTALLIQ
+768 LIGAVGGMCTALLIQ
-783 LASQPLLGHPIRA
+783 FASQPLLGHPIRA

>member
-1 MTISR
+1 LT
-6 LLRRQWRKRPGRAL
+6 
-20 ATAASVAVAVAAVVA
+20 TVASVAVAVAAVVA

-64 RGGGRFEATVLPRLA
+64 RGGGRFEATVLPKLA

-118 AGLLSLTSGRPCEA
+118 AGLLTLTSGRPCEA
-132 ADEVVLDTALAQ
+132 ADEVVLDAGLAE

-208 IAPGGSRPAVLEAI
+208 VAPGGSRPTVLAAV
-222 AKRLPPALTAEVPA
+222 AKRLPATLAAEVPA

-264 WFIVGNAM
+264 FFLVGNAM

-292 GRQVERFVMTE
+292 GRQVEWFVMAE

-315 ATAGLAAAVPI
+315 AAAGLAAAVPI

-345 LVIPAAIALGTL
+345 LVIPAAVALGTL

-375 LAGLAQSPPPPR
+375 LAGLADAPPPPR

-392 FLAMALI
+392 FLAMAVV

-436 PVVLPTL
+436 PIVLPTL

-448 RLIPERWR
+448 RLIPQRWR

-515 THAGMVSGGLAV
+515 THAGMVSGGLAM

-586 DLRLA
+586 DLRVA

-615 EVEVYGRTARVKI
+615 EVQVYGRTARVKI

-666 PGAIAPLRDP
+666 PGAMASLRDP
-676 LNRIAESHG
+676 LQRIAESHG

-709 WAILGLGFV
+709 WMILGLGFV

-768 LIGAVGGMFTALLIQ
+768 LIGAVGGMCTALLIQ

-796 SLRPSVVAVNL
+796 SLRPTVVAVNL

-813 TALAAWIPARRAVRL
+813 TVLAAWIPARRAVRL
-828 DLLESISAE
+828 DLLESISTE

>member
-20 ATAASVAVAVAAVVA
+20 ATAVSVAVAVAAVVA

-64 RGGGRFEATVLPRLA
+64 RGGGRFEATVLPKLA

-118 AGLLSLTSGRPCEA
+118 AGLLTLTSGRPCEA
-132 ADEVVLDTALAQ
+132 ADEVVLDAALAE

-156 FARRSIRRMTVVGI
+156 FARRSIRRMTVVGL
-170 ADSQSLK
+170 ADTQSLK

-208 IAPGGSRPAVLEAI
+208 IKPDGSRPAVLEAI
-222 AKRLPPALTAEVPA
+222 AKRIPPTLAAEVPA

-250 LGLDFVTGLTVAMA
+250 LGLDFVTGLTLAMA
-264 WFIVGNAM
+264 FFLVGNAM

-292 GRQVERFVMTE
+292 GRQVRRFVMTE
-303 AALLGAAGSVVG
+303 AALLGLAGSVLGG
-315 ATAGLAAAVPI
+315 AVGLAAAGPI
-326 SAGISRT
+326 SAGISTT
-333 LQAPAASLVVHP
+333 LQAPAAAITVHP
-345 LVIPAAIALGTL
+345 LVLPVAISLGTL

-366 AREAADVEP
+366 AREAADVDP
-375 LAGLAQSPPPPR
+375 LEGLSQAAPPAR
-387 GVSGR
+387 GVSRR
-392 FLAMALI
+392 FLLLALVL
-399 MWAVSA
+399 WAVSA
-405 VVMTL
+405 SLMAL
-410 VVWEWLPPRA
+410 VIAERLPPRA
-420 AVPAGILMMLA
+420 AVPAGIMMMLA

-443 CAACA
+443 CTACG
-448 RLIPERWR
+448 RLIPEQWR

-515 THAGMVSGGLAV
+515 THAGMVNGGLASS
-527 AGPKIRMAEEEV
+527 GPQARLAEEEV
-539 RALPGVKRVEGI
+539 RAVPGVKRVEGI
-551 GVAAGRVA
+551 GVATGRVA

-572 DTPLPTDPVGTTEA
+572 DTPLPIAPVGTTEEK
-586 DLRLA
+586 LRQA
-591 LDRGEAAAGTLLAR
+591 LDRGEAAVGTVLAR
-605 RSGIKPGDEV
+605 RAGIQPGDQV
-615 EVEVYGRTARVKI
+615 EVEVFGRKTMVTI

-640 SLLLRRDVAARLFGM
+640 SLLMRREAATRLFGL

-666 PGAIAPLRDP
+666 PGRAAELRDS
-676 LNRIAESHG
+676 LHRIAEAHG

-694 QAFINGIVGGVVNSL
+694 QAFINRIVSGVVNSL

-725 NTVTMNVLEKTRT
+725 NTVTMSVLEKTRT
-738 LGLLRAV
+738 LGLLRAI

-751 VTRLVVL
+751 VMRLVL
-758 ESVLLGVSGG
+758 IESLLLGAAGG
-768 LIGAVGGMFTALLIQ
+768 LIGAVGGMATAVLIQ
-783 LASQPLLGHPIRA
+783 FASQPLLGHPIRA
-796 SLRPSVVAVNL
+796 SLRPSVVVVSL
-807 VAAVAV
+807 IAAVAV

-828 DLLESISAE
+828 DLLESISTE

>member
-20 ATAASVAVAVAAVVA
+20 ATAVSVAVAVAAVVA

-64 RGGGRFEATVLPRLA
+64 RGGGRFEATVLPKLA

-118 AGLLSLTSGRPCEA
+118 AGLLTLTSGRPCEA
-132 ADEVVLDTALAQ
+132 ADEVVLDAALAE

-170 ADSQSLK
+170 ANSQSLK

-208 IAPGGSRPAVLEAI
+208 IAPGGSRPAVLAAV
-222 AKRLPPALTAEVPA
+222 AKRLPATLAAEVPA

-292 GRQVERFVMTE
+292 GRQVERFVMAE

-315 ATAGLAAAVPI
+315 AAAGLAAAVPI

-345 LVIPAAIALGTL
+345 LVIPAAVALGTL

-375 LAGLAQSPPPPR
+375 LAGLADAPPPPR

-392 FLAMALI
+392 FLAMAVV
-399 MWAVSA
+399 MWAVAA

-436 PVVLPTL
+436 PIVLPTL

-515 THAGMVSGGLAV
+515 THAGMVSGGLAM

-586 DLRLA
+586 DLRVA

-666 PGAIAPLRDP
+666 PGAMASLRDP
-676 LNRIAESHG
+676 LQRIAESHG

-709 WAILGLGFV
+709 WMILGLGFV

-768 LIGAVGGMFTALLIQ
+768 LIGAVGGMCTALLIQ

-796 SLRPSVVAVNL
+796 SLRPTVVAVNL

-813 TALAAWIPARRAVRL
+813 TVLAAWIPARRAVRL
-828 DLLESISAE
+828 DLLVSISTE

>member
-132 ADEVVLDTALAQ
+132 ADEVVLDAALAQ
-144 GLAKRIGDEVIM
+144 GLAKQIGDEVIM

-186 VDIQPLEEMSNAF
+186 VDIRPLEEMSNAF

-222 AKRLPPALTAEVPA
+222 AKRLPPTLAAEVPA

-292 GRQVERFVMTE
+292 GRQVERFVMAE

-392 FLAMALI
+392 FLAMAVI